1 MFRRARLRLTLLYIA
16 LMGVT
21 LVLVAGGIL
30 ILGAQQAR
38 RTEDQSLR
46 LRAERLA
53 QLTGRFGPG
62 PRPAPAEGNVVVRGR
77 IEQEGILDY
86 PLPVEK
92 GRVLEYQ
99 ADAFAGLPSVDAAQ
113 AALDTDEGVFRDVS
127 LDEGEVRVYSMP
139 VYRNGE
145 PIAVIQVA
153 RSRYFVDATI
163 ARLLL
168 IVAGTGALGLIFS
181 AGASFWLA
189 GRTLRP
195 IATALQRQR
204 DFTADASHELRTP
217 LALVRGNAELM
228 LRHPDKRIGEYDDV
242 VHDIVDESD
251 RLGRLVSDLLTLA
264 RADSGRA
271 QIVRR
276 EVDLSSVAEQSL
288 HTIEPLARTRD
299 LTISNEIAPGIAMTG
314 DADRLSQLCLILL
327 DNAVRYTPAGTVTL
341 RLATDGHSA
350 ALSVRDTGAGIG
362 AEHLDRLFDRFY
374 RVDEARSTEAG
385 GTGLGLAIAKWIA
398 EVHGGR
404 ISVVSTPG
412 VGSTFTVH
420 LPRLSTQHQV
430 IGTFKGRPV

>member
-1 MFRRARLRLTLLYIA
+1 
-16 LMGVT
+16 
-21 LVLVAGGIL
+21 
-30 ILGAQQAR
+30 
-38 RTEDQSLR
+38 
-46 LRAERLA
+46 
-53 QLTGRFGPG
+53 
-62 PRPAPAEGNVVVRGR
+62 VRGR

-86 PLPVEK
+86 PLPVDK
-92 GRVLEYQ
+92 NRVL
-99 ADAFAGLPSVDAAQ
+99 DFPSDSFAGLPSVDAAQ
-113 AALDTDEGVFRDVS
+113 EALDAGEGRYRDVS
-127 LDEGEVRVYSMP
+127 LDEGDVRVYSMP

-145 PIAVIQVA
+145 AVAVIQVA

-168 IVAGTGALGLIFS
+168 IVAGAGAVGLIFS

-189 GRTLRP
+189 GRTLQP

-228 LRHPDKRIGEYDDV
+228 LRHPEKRISEYDDV

-264 RADSGRA
+264 RADSGHV

-276 EVDLSSVAEQSL
+276 EVDLSGVAAQSL
-288 HTIEPLARTRD
+288 HAIEPLARAKG
-299 LTISNEIAPGIAMTG
+299 LTIRDDIAPGIAVSG

-341 RLATDGHSA
+341 RLTRDGHGT
-350 ALSVRDTGAGIG
+350 ALSVSDTGSGIE

-385 GTGLGLAIAKWIA
+385 GTGLGLSIAKWIA

-404 ISVVSTPG
+404 ISVASTPG
-412 VGSTFTVH
+412 AGSTFTVH
-420 LPRLSTQHQV
+420 LPRLSSQHQM
-430 IGTFKGRPV
+430 IGTFTGTPA